1 MVDGPFLTLA
11 FAPTFTSS
19 THAQTRTH
27 SHDLTLLNPNSI
39 PLSHPSIQSPLT
51 LPLPNHHPDPATSVN
66 GGDLYDSLKAAG
78 RLAEDVAKPIFA
90 QLLAAI
96 HYMHKKNVSHRWV
109 NGLCV

>member
-1 MVDGPFLTLA
+1 MI
-11 FAPTFTSS
+11 S
-19 THAQTRTH
+19 THSYAC
-27 SHDLTLLNPNSI
+27 P
-39 PLSHPSIQSPLT
+39 P
-51 LPLPNHHPDPATSVN
+51 HHHLDPATSVN

-109 NGLCV
+109 DALMSSSRMFVLMLVLLITGDCGGDTVPAIAVI